1 MVMDDDVFNAEPT
14 TSPKADTTAAVI
26 DFVRIGL
33 CIIVSYFRGERASIR
48 GNGGGGTIASG
59 AGGGGHL
66 QGHRFP
72 DALCHSPCPRSS
84 TRIPIASWN
93 RNSPRGLVL

>member
-1 MVMDDDVFNAEPT
+1 MFDTSRRLLSLVMDDDVFNAEPT

-59 AGGGGHL
+59 AGGGGAPSRTPL
-66 QGHRFP
+66 
-72 DALCHSPCPRSS
+72 S
-84 TRIPIASWN
+84 
-93 RNSPRGLVL
+93 